1 MNKMGNFFKRYEWL
15 GPFLVMT
22 FVLFAY
28 LYDQVINHSMLIF
41 NDTPFHFGR
50 FWEVHQQIA
59 TGKISYFQSNFSFNQ
74 SGRIIN
80 AVYGPLFAL
89 IMGLLTFVFTNWFKF
104 QIGTS
109 ILLIYLAGFGFYK
122 MVKETKQVSLPFLNL
137 SLFIFLELGYI
148 PAWIQGQSMMA
159 WGGAIVPWVLRYGI
173 RMIKFQKEQINILG
187 LAASMAIAAQTHN
200 LTVVMLVLALAP
212 AFIVAFVKSNEK
224 KKLFRDII
232 FSIIIF
238 LFLSAN
244 IIGALLVLKTN
255 NIAMPV
261 PIDLKGIA
269 LNITPN
275 LVQRNHITPLM
286 LMVLVIAT
294 VLAILDFNK
303 NKLNFWLGLGGAS
316 FFFLSTKAFPWGI
329 TERVLPFLKT
339 SFQSPSRLTVIAY
352 PLLLTSLAI
361 SLSSM
366 AKQKNLKSIVLK
378 WGITSLAIVSSV
390 SALLDFQ
397 AYLHSNTLAY
407 LDDNVVVLYSWVYK
421 VPKKRI
427 VIRNDMV
434 SRNQGKLFQDL
445 ANSEPDYLPITKKID
460 SAQIVNI
467 YGKNIV
473 KNNDKFIRK
482 VNKDGSLT
490 LIWKQKKADKKLL
503 PIVMYKQSTLYVNHK
518 KDKYNLGDV
527 AIPTVQARKGLNV
540 ATLKFN
546 SPIWFIILLWISIIS
561 WIILIMYKGW
571 LIWSKKRD
579 FL

>member
-1 MNKMGNFFKRYEWL
+1 
-15 GPFLVMT
+15 
-22 FVLFAY
+22 
-28 LYDQVINHSMLIF
+28 
-41 NDTPFHFGR
+41 
-50 FWEVHQQIA
+50 
-59 TGKISYFQSNFSFNQ
+59 
-74 SGRIIN
+74 
-80 AVYGPLFAL
+80 
-89 IMGLLTFVFTNWFKF
+89 
-104 QIGTS
+104 
-109 ILLIYLAGFGFYK
+109 